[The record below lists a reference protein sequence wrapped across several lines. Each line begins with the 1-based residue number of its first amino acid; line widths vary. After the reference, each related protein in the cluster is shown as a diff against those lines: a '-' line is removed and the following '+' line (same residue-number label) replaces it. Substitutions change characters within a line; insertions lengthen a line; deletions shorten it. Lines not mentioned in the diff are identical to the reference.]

1 MESPELRLLSRPAGS
16 SKALVFIDG
25 YLSEEKVRN
34 TTLLDALDKVGWKH
48 SVYHL
53 WWDSG
58 LFESSMMGLGLGHW
72 HKTKYRAERV
82 GRDYF
87 PHLIGNE
94 IPEENVSLMAHSL
107 GARVAYYCM
116 EVWTE
121 RQHFLQNVILLAGA
135 VRRDS
140 SKDWGYAAS
149 QIRGNLI
156 NIYSSD
162 DKVLKYIFKIAE
174 AGQNACGRKPIKE
187 YHPRITNEDVTYL
200 IGKSHSASKSLNYL
214 PELIRKGL
222 WQI

>member
-34 TTLLDALDKVGWKH
+34 TTLLNALDKVGWKH
-48 SVYHL
+48 SIYHL

-58 LFESSMMGLGLGHW
+58 SDDISRQIVAPIHW
-72 HKTKYRAERV
+72 HKIKYRAERV

-116 EVWTE
+116 EAWTE
-121 RQHFLQNVILLAGA
+121 KQHFLENVILLAGA

-214 PELIRKGL
+214 PELVRKGL